1 MELVINDIDPSLGI
15 FWASISN
22 AKGEELTLTCSF
34 WTDQIDSLYGDQ
46 VEATH
51 VMGYFDNIEK
61 VEAVKFIARYAE
73 GIAIALPQD
82 LLEEATRQLK
92 EIEFE
97 IETIPHQVDYSAKY
111 YDLI

>member
-1 MELVINDIDPSLGI
+1 MFPSKH
-15 FWASISN
+15 F
-22 AKGEELTLTCSF
+22 
-34 WTDQIDSLYGDQ
+34 DS
-46 VEATH
+46 
-51 VMGYFDNIEK
+51 IEK
-61 VEAVKFIARYAE
+61 VEAVKFVARYAE
-73 GIAIALPQD
+73 GITIALPQD